1 MPQISFPLAK
11 AHEALDQ
18 FLTGPDACDHLGN
31 RYSRTILDANGQ
43 DAVAVILDAADH
55 RELVNASHAFNESQE
70 PKEDPDLPP
79 GYRPYIH
86 SPNATTER
94 LLPTEPLQE
103 PLAHAVYGKPFEELD
118 QRSQDTVT
126 FTAISCLV
134 RATFDPDSQGAV
146 PILMLSHAGDDPEPR
161 QYWQL
166 AYKTD
171 VDGLFLRAEGN
182 GFFGE
187 EWSIVTGSGYKLFAG
202 WWTREDA
209 ARAVAA
215 IGRVLPFIDWMSA
228 SADQLTIRSKKALLA
243 TVKRYHFAGVREDQ
257 PEPEPLTEDGATVE
271 ATA

>member
-43 DAVAVILDAADH
+43 DAVAV
-55 RELVNASHAFNESQE
+55 
-70 PKEDPDLPP
+70 
-79 GYRPYIH
+79 
-86 SPNATTER
+86 
-94 LLPTEPLQE
+94 
-103 PLAHAVYGKPFEELD
+103 
-118 QRSQDTVT
+118 
-126 FTAISCLV
+126 
-134 RATFDPDSQGAV
+134 
-146 PILMLSHAGDDPEPR
+146 
-161 QYWQL
+161 
-166 AYKTD
+166 
-171 VDGLFLRAEGN
+171 FLRAEGN